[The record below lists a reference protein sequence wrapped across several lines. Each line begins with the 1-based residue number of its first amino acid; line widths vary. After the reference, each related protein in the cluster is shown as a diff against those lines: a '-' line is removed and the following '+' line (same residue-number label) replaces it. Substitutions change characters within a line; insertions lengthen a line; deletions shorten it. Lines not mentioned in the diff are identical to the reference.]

1 MGECQLMPSAER
13 KRAAAWWLSPT
24 AVTVVVAAVSFSLTA
39 AIGDDVFRELWHS
52 PKAVTGT
59 ALLLILCGPLALA
72 FSSSAVG
79 AIRPIVQPTDLWP
92 ALNPRAVSLLTRAS
106 TILVALTVLGFLVFA
121 ARIVQSGVAWTDLS
135 LAAGQKGAPAIK
147 DLVGTVPGLTTMTQ
161 FGIPAVII
169 SSVLLAQRCSRA
181 ELAKIVIVLA
191 MAIPRAFVWEER
203 LAFLELVVP
212 IVVVGCYRLTAV
224 GKATRSIRMLPIVA
238 IPSAL
243 GVFAVFEYFR
253 SWHYYRE
260 SSNSFLGFATDRLA
274 GYYATAI
281 NNGYLELTQLNWPER
296 LPRATIDFFWNAP
309 GLELGLHDRFAG
321 NLPGRTTPA
330 TPDDYHMMLT
340 QFGNPEFNN
349 SSGYTAP
356 FLDYGTFGGL
366 LYFLVVGLIAG
377 LLYRGFREGRPFG
390 LLLYPL
396 LFGGLVELPRYIG
409 WAAGRSAPAWV
420 ALIFVAIA
428 LNRLTNKDSLK
439 PLGAAATGQP
449 AQQTV
454 AR

>member
-1 MGECQLMPSAER
+1 MGECRLMPSAED
-13 KRAAAWWLSPT
+13 KRAAIWWLSPT
-24 AVTVVVAAVSFSLTA
+24 AITVVVAAVSFSLTA

-72 FSSSAVG
+72 FSASAVG
-79 AIRPIVQPTDLWP
+79 AIRPIVHPTDTWP
-92 ALNPRAVSLLTRAS
+92 ALNPRAVALLTRAS
-106 TILVALTVLGFLVFA
+106 TVLVALTVLGFLVFA
-121 ARIVQSGVAWTDLS
+121 ARVVQAGVAWTDLS
-135 LAAGQKGAPAIK
+135 AAAGQEGAPAIK

-161 FGIPAVII
+161 FGIAAVII
-169 SSVLLAQRCSRA
+169 SSVLLAQQYSRA
-181 ELAKIVIVLA
+181 EVVKIVIVLA

-203 LAFLELVVP
+203 LAILELVVP
-212 IVVVGCYRLTAV
+212 IIAVWCYRLAAV
-224 GKATRSIRMLPIVA
+224 GKATRSVGALPVVA

-260 SSNSFLGFATDRLA
+260 SSDSFLGFATDRFA

-281 NNGYLELTQLNWPER
+281 NNGYLELTHLNWPER
-296 LPRATIDFFWNAP
+296 LPSATIDFFWNAP
-309 GLELGLHDRFAG
+309 GLQELGLHDRFAG

-330 TPDDYHMMLT
+330 TYDDYQMMLT

-356 FLDYGTFGGL
+356 FLDFGTLGGL
-366 LYFLVVGLIAG
+366 LYFVAVGVIAG

-409 WAAGRSAPAWV
+409 WAQGRAVPAWV
-420 ALIFVAIA
+420 ALIIVAIA
-428 LNRLTNKDSLK
+428 LNRIRTS
-439 PLGAAATGQP
+439 ATEQP